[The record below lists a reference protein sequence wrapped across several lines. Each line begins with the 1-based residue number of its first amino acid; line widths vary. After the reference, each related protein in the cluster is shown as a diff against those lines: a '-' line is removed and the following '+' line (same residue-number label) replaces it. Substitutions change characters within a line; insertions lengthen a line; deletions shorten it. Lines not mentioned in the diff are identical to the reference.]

1 MMQSLMRPQ
10 VKLSGQASSTMMQGK
25 PYKIPRSKINLNNK
39 KKLSSSNNLGEP
51 IERPISSLDCQMAT
65 QT

>member
-1 MMQSLMRPQ
+1 
-10 VKLSGQASSTMMQGK
+10 MMQGK
-25 PYKIPRSKINLNNK
+25 PYKIPRSKINLNTK
-39 KKLSSSNNLGEP
+39 KKLSSSKNLGEP